1 MKRRA
6 GLLAVFIFWC
16 AVLAKGENLVASISD
31 QEIALLDRGKVLAR
45 CPISTSKF
53 GLGEEI
59 GRYRTPMGEVERPL
73 RDFLPAEQP
82 SLLVRS
88 D

>member
-53 GLGEEI
+53 GPRRGD
-59 GRYRTPMGEVERPL
+59 RPL
-73 RDFLPAEQP
+73 SHADGRSRAAAARFSPCRTAEPARA
-82 SLLVRS
+82 L
-88 D
+88 